1 MVTPVLMT
9 KPVTTP
15 PKGSRDFLPRDVLL
29 REYVTRI
36 IRDVFQSH
44 GFAPLETPAFER
56 LETLLGKYGDEGDQL
71 LFKILLR
78 GEPLV
83 HGIRAASELIAK
95 PGGLQSGRSGE
106 TAPQA
111 EPLLADLGL
120 RYDLTVPLARVYA
133 AYQGKLPPIFKR
145 FQIQPV
151 WRADTPGRGR
161 FREFYQC
168 DVDVVG
174 SSSNVSDAEVLGA
187 AAQCYERLG
196 FTEFKLRLNHRG
208 LLRAIVEHCGI
219 AAGSETAAIVAID
232 KLDKVGP
239 EGVSKELQ
247 ASGVDASAAARL
259 VEIATHGADLRGLRS
274 QLATHAPAQQA
285 LDEIERVF
293 DFASVTAAARHLA
306 FDVSL
311 ARGLGY
317 YTGCIFE
324 VTVPDFS
331 GSIGGGGRYDGLI
344 GMFLGKPVPACGFSL
359 GLERILV
366 LMEER
371 KLFPAAIEPVHAL
384 LAPVEEGEL
393 KAALSFATQLRA
405 LGLRVDLLPKASQ
418 PGKLRKQAD
427 EQGIAT
433 AVWLEPGSGQVQA
446 GELRASVWRKS
457 DGSTHKNL
465 APSDLARLLAQGAA
479 SAASAAGEGGGA

>member
-1 MVTPVLMT
+1 MSKL
-9 KPVTTP
+9 VTTP
-15 PKGSRDFLPRDVLL
+15 PKGSRDFLPRDVRQ

-36 IRDVFQSH
+36 IRDVFQSY

-56 LETLLGKYGDEGDQL
+56 LDTLLGKYGEEGDQL

-83 HGIRAASELIAK
+83 KGIRAASELLTQEGA
-95 PGGLQSGRSGE
+95 LQVGRSGE
-106 TAPQA
+106 TAPGA

-133 AYQGKLPPIFKR
+133 AYQGKLPAIFKR

-174 SSSNVSDAEVLGA
+174 SGSLAVEAEVAGA
-187 AAQCYERLG
+187 AAQCLKRLG
-196 FTEFKLRLNHRG
+196 FTDFKLRMNHRG

-219 AAGSETAAIVAID
+219 DAVHEGSAIVAVD
-232 KLDKVGP
+232 KLDKIGP
-239 EGVSKELQ
+239 EGVAKELS
-247 ASGVDASAAARL
+247 ARGIAAEAAAQL
-259 VEIATHGADLRGLRS
+259 LDVMTHSSSLTELREK
-274 QLATHAPAQQA
+274 LASSERAVAA
-285 LDEIERVF
+285 IDELLGVM
-293 DFASVTAAARHLA
+293 DFASVTPAAEHLE

-317 YTGCIFE
+317 YTGAIFE
-324 VTVPDFS
+324 VAVKDLA
-331 GSIGGGGRYDGLI
+331 GSLGGGGRYDGLI
-344 GMFLGKPVPACGFSL
+344 GMFMGKSVPACGFSL

-366 LMEER
+366 VMEER
-371 KLFPAAIEPVHAL
+371 KLYPADIDPIHAL
-384 LAPVEEGEL
+384 LAPVNEAPADM
-393 KAALSFATQLRA
+393 KAAIALSVQLRA
-405 LGLRVDLLPKASQ
+405 AGLRVDLLPRATQ

-427 EQGIAT
+427 EQGVA
-433 AVWLEPGSGQVQA
+433 AALWVESGQA
-446 GELRASVWRKS
+446 GRASLWRKH
-457 DGSTHKNL
+457 DGVTMKEL
-465 APSDLARLLAQGAA
+465 ALDELTTALRQAAQP
-479 SAASAAGEGGGA
+479 GEG

>member
-1 MVTPVLMT
+1 MT

-15 PKGSRDFLPRDVLL
+15 PKGSRDFLPRDVRQ

-56 LETLLGKYGDEGDQL
+56 LETLLGKYGEEGDQL

-83 HGIRAASELIAK
+83 KGVRAAAELIQQ
-95 PGGLQSGRSGE
+95 PGALLQGRSGE
-106 TAPQA
+106 TAPGA
-111 EPLLADLGL
+111 EPLLSDLGL

-133 AYQGKLPPIFKR
+133 QYQGKLPQVFKR

-168 DVDVVG
+168 DVDVIG
-174 SSSNVSDAEVLGA
+174 SSSNAVEAEVAGA
-187 AAQCYERLG
+187 AALCLQRLG
-196 FTEFKLRLNHRG
+196 FDDFKLRFNHRG

-219 AAGSETAAIVAID
+219 DTAHETTAIVAVD
-232 KLDKVGP
+232 KLDKIGA
-239 EGVSKELQ
+239 EGVAKELGERGIAG
-247 ASGVDASAAARL
+247 ASAARL
-259 VEIATHGADLRGLRS
+259 VELMTHAASTAELRRGLSDSPRA
-274 QLATHAPAQQA
+274 LQA
-285 LDEIERVF
+285 LDELDRML
-293 DFASVTAAARHLA
+293 DFASVTAAAPYLH

-324 VTVPDFS
+324 VAVKDLA
-331 GSIGGGGRYDGLI
+331 GSLGGGGRYDGLI
-344 GMFLGKPVPACGFSL
+344 GMFSGKDVPACGFSL

-371 KLFPAAIEPVHAL
+371 KLYPADIDPIHAL
-384 LAPVEEGEL
+384 LAPVDERDM
-393 KAALSFATQLRA
+393 KAALSLSVQLRA
-405 LGLRVDLLPKASQ
+405 AGLRVDLLPRAAQ

-427 EQGIAT
+427 DQGIGA
-433 AVWLEPGSGQVQA
+433 AVWIEPGQS
-446 GELRASVWRKS
+446 ERASVWRKA
-457 DGSTHKNL
+457 DGATHK
-465 APSDLARLLAQGAA
+465 DLALEELRRALAGK
-479 SAASAAGEGGGA
+479 